1 MDQSEQRAGWQ
12 EQPPTSRRRGWI
24 TSGAL
29 VGTGL
34 LAGAILAGTL
44 SANAAGGGGSSSAL
58 AAPAAATS
66 TEATP
71 SEPDDPDSDGPGHDW
86 RDWWHGDD
94 DAQISDDAAAEV
106 EDAVLAQYPDAT
118 IWWVRSDSDGGYDAY
133 IDTADGK
140 DLAVH
145 LDDAFA
151 VTGTDDLPDVDG
163 HGWAGHGWAGHG
175 WAGHG
180 WDGVCADDSGASV
193 SDDAA
198 AKVKDAVLAQ
208 YPDATIWWIRSDS
221 DGGYDAYIDT
231 ADGKDLAVHLDDAFA
246 VTGTDD
252 LPDADGWWGHGGNF
266 VADETADKV
275 KDAVLAQYPEATVPW
290 IWADTDDGGY
300 HAFVMTADDEGV
312 VVHLDDSFAITEIE
326 SMPGC

>member
-1 MDQSEQRAGWQ
+1 MDQSGQHTGPQDE
-12 EQPPTSRRRGWI
+12 PPIYRRRGWI

-44 SANAAGGGGSSSAL
+44 SANAAGGGGGSSVL
-58 AAPAAATS
+58 AVPAAATS
-66 TEATP
+66 TETA
-71 SEPDDPDSDGPGHDW
+71 PDDPDSDGPGFDW
-86 RDWWHGDD
+86 GGWRHGYDE
-94 DAQISDDAAAEV
+94 AQVSDDTATKV
-106 EDAVLAQYPDAT
+106 KDAVLAQYPGAS
-118 IWWVRSDSDGGYDAY
+118 IWWVRSDDDGGYDAY

-151 VTGTDDLPDVDG
+151 ITGTDDLPDAEGHDGDG
-163 HGWAGHGWAGHG
+163 HGWAGHDWI
-175 WAGHG
+175 GHG
-180 WDGVCADDSGASV
+180 WDGTWGGDSGSSV
-193 SDDAA
+193 PDDAA

-208 YPDATIWWIRSDS
+208 YPGASIWWVRSDD

-246 VTGTDD
+246 ITGTDD
-252 LPDADGWWGHGGNF
+252 LPDADGHGHGHGGNA
-266 VADETADKV
+266 VSDETAGQV
-275 KDAVLAQYPEATVPW
+275 KDAVLAQYPGATVPW

-300 HAFVMTADDEGV
+300 HALVLTAEGDGV
-312 VVHLDDSFAITEIE
+312 VVHLDDSFAITETE
-326 SMPGC
+326 KVPGC

>member
-94 DAQISDDAAAEV
+94 DAQI
-106 EDAVLAQYPDAT
+106 
-118 IWWVRSDSDGGYDAY
+118 
-133 IDTADGK
+133 
-140 DLAVH
+140 
-145 LDDAFA
+145 
-151 VTGTDDLPDVDG
+151 
-163 HGWAGHGWAGHG
+163 
-175 WAGHG
+175 
-180 WDGVCADDSGASV
+180 

>member
-12 EQPPTSRRRGWI
+12 EEPPTSRRRGWI

-71 SEPDDPDSDGPGHDW
+71 SEPSEPDDPDSVGPGPDW

-118 IWWVRSDSDGGYDAY
+118 IWWV
-133 IDTADGK
+133 
-140 DLAVH
+140 
-145 LDDAFA
+145 
-151 VTGTDDLPDVDG
+151 
-163 HGWAGHGWAGHG
+163 
-175 WAGHG
+175 
-180 WDGVCADDSGASV
+180 
-193 SDDAA
+193 
-198 AKVKDAVLAQ
+198 
-208 YPDATIWWIRSDS
+208 RSDS

>member
-12 EQPPTSRRRGWI
+12 EEPPTSRRRGWI

-151 VTGTDDLPDVDG
+151 ITGTEDLPDAHDG
-163 HGWAGHGWAGHG
+163 WGH
-175 WAGHG
+175 
-180 WDGVCADDSGASV
+180 DGSAV
-193 SDDAA
+193 SDETAA
-198 AKVKDAVLAQ
+198 QVEEAVLAQ
-208 YPDATIWWIRSDS
+208 YP
-221 DGGYDAYIDT
+221 G
-231 ADGKDLAVHLDDAFA
+231 
-246 VTGTDD
+246 
-252 LPDADGWWGHGGNF
+252 
-266 VADETADKV
+266 
-275 KDAVLAQYPEATVPW
+275 ATVPW
-290 IWADTDDGGY
+290 IWADTEDGGWS
-300 HAFVMTADDEGV
+300 ALVLTAEDDGV
-312 VVHLDDSFAITEIE
+312 VVHLDDSFAITETE
-326 SMPGC
+326 NVPGC